1 VVLLALVKTRREV
14 VAVGEGLAGEVQ
26 RWMAARHAW
35 RRAAVLRDRE
45 VQRAR
50 RRLLVATGG
59 LGLDSW
65 ERACGKRRFRTIEDA
80 KRKARAVR
88 ARPAVETALADLE
101 RIEAEHDAAV
111 EAARRELAVL
121 SQRILSYGRLAVDL
135 TGLPASEL
143 DGLAR
148 SSFKTGH

>member
-1 VVLLALVKTRREV
+1 LVKARREV
-14 VAVGEGLAGEVQ
+14 VAVGEGLAGEVE
-26 RWMAARHAW
+26 RWTAARLAW

-45 VQRAR
+45 MRRAR
-50 RRLLVATGG
+50 RRLVVATGG
-59 LGLDSW
+59 LGLYRW

-111 EAARRELAVL
+111 EAARRELADL
-121 SQRILSYGRLAVDL
+121 SHRILAYGRLAVDL
-135 TGLPASEL
+135 TGLSAGEL
-143 DGLAR
+143 DRLAR
-148 SSFKTGH
+148 SSFKTGQ